1 MDNVTAHKI
10 DGQVKWFDPV
20 KGFGFVVAEG
30 GGPDIL
36 LHANVL
42 RNFGQSSVADGASI
56 ELLVQETQRGVQA
69 VEILNI
75 SVMES
80 SEAVPL
86 ADFEDLDAPDMSDL
100 PLQPARVKWFDKG
113 KGFGFANIFGREED
127 IFVHVEV
134 LRRQGLAEL
143 QPGEAL
149 AIRVMEGRRGLMAAQ
164 VCSWENALDKD

>member
-113 KGFGFANIFGREED
+113 KGFGFANVFGREED